1 MNKRRLLKLADLLEA
16 DASNR
21 KGLRFDLG
29 VVAEPSDRKS
39 KAPAVDCGTTA
50 CAMGLAAV
58 SKVFK
63 RAGLGF
69 KVGEFKDNDDES
81 GWGATGHWYLK
92 MTMHGTTCGYDDAA
106 VALFD
111 ISETEA
117 DFLFNPG
124 SYGDPTPR
132 GAKGERIVARR
143 IRKFVEK
150 GGKPDGV

>member
-21 KGLRFDLG
+21 KGLKFDLG
-29 VVAEPSDRKS
+29 VVAEPSDLKS

-69 KVGEFKDNDDES
+69 KVGQYDEAEVDFGS
-81 GWGATGHWYLK
+81 TGTWYLK
-92 MTMHGTTCGYDDAA
+92 VTMHGEICGYDDAA

-111 ISETEA
+111 ISVTEA
-117 DFLFNPG
+117 DFLFNPS
-124 SYGDPTPR
+124 SYVAPTPR

-150 GGKPDGV
+150 DGVTDGV

>member
-21 KGLRFDLG
+21 KGLKFDLG
-29 VVAEPSDRKS
+29 VVAEPSDLKS

-69 KVGEFKDNDDES
+69 KVGEFKDSDDES
-81 GWGATGHWYLK
+81 GWRATWYLK

-117 DFLFNPG
+117 NFLFNPG
-124 SYGDPTPR
+124 SYDDPTPK
-132 GAKGERIVARR
+132 GAKGERFVARR
-143 IRKFVEK
+143 IRKFVDK
-150 GGKPDGV
+150 GGMPNGV